1 MFFEASISGNTST
14 MRVIFFCKGLNF
26 NVEFENGKKKK
37 KTFQK
42 KFFVFEKIASELVA
56 LNCLY

>member
-14 MRVIFFCKGLNF
+14 MRVIFFRKGLNF
-26 NVEFENGKKKK
+26 NVEFKNGKKKK
-37 KTFQK
+37 KFQK